1 MLKEAAIAKLRA
13 EENAKVVSRRAST
26 RPRFQRVKVSILGRY
41 MLENKSEYPCQIISM
56 SPGDADVIAPVPGQI
71 GERVIGYVDHIG
83 RIEGSITNIIDGGFE
98 MDIAASPRKR
108 DKMAN
113 QLTWLANKDELN
125 LPEDRRHERVVPDER
140 HAKLVLQDGR
150 KYTCKI
156 IDFSLSGVAIEM
168 HVRPAIGTPCT
179 IGRMRARVV
188 RHFHNGVALEFT
200 TMQQMVSV
208 VQQNLRIN

>member
-13 EENAKVVSRRAST
+13 EENAKVISRRAST

-56 SPGDADVIAPVPGQI
+56 SPGDADIIAPVPGRE

-83 RIEGSITNIIDGGFE
+83 RIEGSITSYIDGGFE

-140 HAKLVLQDGR
+140 HANIVLQDGR

>member
-13 EENAKVVSRRAST
+13 EENAKVISRRAST

-56 SPGDADVIAPVPGQI
+56 SPGDADIIAPVPGRE

-83 RIEGSITNIIDGGFE
+83 RIEGSITGYIDGGFE
-98 MDIAASPRKR
+98 MDISASPRKR

-140 HAKLVLQDGR
+140 HANIVLQDGR
-150 KYTCKI
+150 KYTCRI

>member
-13 EENAKVVSRRAST
+13 EENAKVISRRAST

-56 SPGDADVIAPVPGQI
+56 SPGDADIIAPVPGRE
-71 GERVIGYVDHIG
+71 GERGIGYVDHIG
-83 RIEGSITNIIDGGFE
+83 RIEGSITGYIDGGFE
-98 MDIAASPRKR
+98 MDISASPRKR

-140 HAKLVLQDGR
+140 HANIVLQDGR
-150 KYTCKI
+150 KYTCRI

>member
-26 RPRFQRVKVSILGRY
+26 RPRFQSVKVSILGRY
-41 MLENKSEYPCQIISM
+41 MLTNKSEFPCQIISM
-56 SPGDADVIAPVPGQI
+56 SPGGADVIAPMMGEI
-71 GERVIGYVDHIG
+71 GERVIGYIDHIG
-83 RIEGSITNIIDGGFE
+83 RIEGPITAPIEGGFQME
-98 MDIAASPRKR
+98 INASTRKR

-125 LPEDRRHERVVPDER
+125 LPEDRRHERIVPDER
-140 HAKLVLQDGR
+140 HTHVVLQDGR

-156 IDFSLSGVAIEM
+156 IDFSMSGVAVEM
-168 HVRPAIGTPCT
+168 HVRPAIGTPLT

-188 RHFHNGVALEFT
+188 RHFHNGVALEFS
-200 TMQQMVSV
+200 TMQQMVAV

>member
-1 MLKEAAIAKLRA
+1 MRA
-13 EENAKVVSRRAST
+13 EENAKVISRRAST

-56 SPGDADVIAPVPGQI
+56 SPGDADIIAPVPGRE

-83 RIEGSITNIIDGGFE
+83 RIEGSITGYIDGGFE
-98 MDIAASPRKR
+98 MDISASPRKR

-140 HAKLVLQDGR
+140 HANIVLQDGR
-150 KYTCKI
+150 KYTCRI